1 MLGLYGKKDI
11 KVDQKYFGF
20 RMEIDKI
27 YNEDCL
33 IGMRDIPD
41 KSIDAIICDLP
52 YGVLNRQNKSAQ
64 WDNIIPFE
72 PLWEQY
78 ERVIKN
84 NGAIVLF
91 AQGMFTAQLMMS
103 NPKMWRYNLIWDKI
117 NRSTGFLNANRCPLR
132 IHEDIVVFYKSQ
144 PTYNPQFTFGQVNHK
159 RGGSREWYKQNKS
172 GGVYGPMTNGGK
184 KKEEDMTSQEKDEMG
199 VSGARN
205 RCYGN
210 FAVTETKITNEKYPT
225 SIIRV
230 DKEHDGNYHHPTQKP
245 INLIRWLVRTY
256 TNEGDLVLDN
266 CMGSGTTAIACI
278 KEKRHF
284 IGYEITKEYFDIA
297 QERIKQEQ
305 SQLTLF

>member
-1 MLGLYGKKDI
+1 
-11 KVDQKYFGF
+11 
-20 RMEIDKI
+20 MEIDKI

-33 IGMRDIPD
+33 IGMRNIPD
-41 KSIDAIICDLP
+41 KSIDCIICDLP
-52 YGVLNRQNKSAQ
+52 YGVLNRNNPSAQ

-78 ERVIKN
+78 KRVIKD

-103 NPKMWRYNLIWDKI
+103 NPKLWRYNLIWDKI
-117 NRSTGFLNANRCPLR
+117 NRATGFLNANRCPLR

-159 RGGSREWYKQNKS
+159 RDGAGNGYKQSKS
-172 GGVYGPMTNGGK
+172 G
-184 KKEEDMTSQEKDEMG
+184 DIWKDDERTERRRYVLTKRRRDG

-230 DKEHDGNYHHPTQKP
+230 DKEHDRNYHHPTQKP
-245 INLIRWLVRTY
+245 VNLIRWLIRTY

-266 CMGSGTTAIACI
+266 CMGSGTTAVACI

-284 IGYEITKEYFDIA
+284 IGYEITKDYFDIA

-305 SQLTLF
+305 MQLKLF

>member
-1 MLGLYGKKDI
+1 
-11 KVDQKYFGF
+11 
-20 RMEIDKI
+20 MEIDKI

-64 WDNIIPFE
+64 WDNIIPIE

-159 RGGSREWYKQNKS
+159 RGGSRERYNESKHIRGGRKWCKEQMLWQLCCYRNKD
-172 GGVYGPMTNGGK
+172 Y
-184 KKEEDMTSQEKDEMG
+184 
-199 VSGARN
+199 
-205 RCYGN
+205 
-210 FAVTETKITNEKYPT
+210 
-225 SIIRV
+225 
-230 DKEHDGNYHHPTQKP
+230 
-245 INLIRWLVRTY
+245 
-256 TNEGDLVLDN
+256 
-266 CMGSGTTAIACI
+266 
-278 KEKRHF
+278 
-284 IGYEITKEYFDIA
+284 
-297 QERIKQEQ
+297 
-305 SQLTLF
+305 

>member
-1 MLGLYGKKDI
+1 
-11 KVDQKYFGF
+11 
-20 RMEIDKI
+20 MEIDRI

-33 IGMRDIPD
+33 VGMKDIPD
-41 KSIDAIICDLP
+41 KSIDAVICDMP
-52 YGVLNRQNKSAQ
+52 YGVLNRQNKSAR
-64 WDNIIPFE
+64 WDNVIPFE

-78 ERVIKN
+78 ERIVKD

-91 AQGMFTAQLMMS
+91 AQGMFTAELMMS
-103 NPKMWRYNLIWDKI
+103 NPKIWRYNLIWDKI

-144 PTYNPQFTFGQVNHK
+144 PTYNPQFTYGQVNHK
-159 RGGSREWYKQNKS
+159 RGGAGNGR
-172 GGVYGPMTNGGK
+172 MTNGGK
-184 KKEEDMTSQEKDEMG
+184 KKKEDDVPSQEIGDILE
-199 VSGARN
+199 SGAKN
-205 RCYGN
+205 RCYGK
-210 FAVTETKITNEKYPT
+210 FAVTETRITNEKYPT

-245 INLIRWLVRTY
+245 VNLIRWLVRTY

-266 CMGSGTTAIACI
+266 CIGSGTTAIACL

-305 SQLTLF
+305 MQLELF

>member
-1 MLGLYGKKDI
+1 
-11 KVDQKYFGF
+11 
-20 RMEIDKI
+20 MEIDKI

-33 IGMRDIPD
+33 VGMKAIPD
-41 KSIDAIICDLP
+41 KSIDCIICDLP

-78 ERVIKN
+78 ERIIKD

-132 IHEDIVVFYKSQ
+132 IHEDIVIFYKSQ

-159 RGGSREWYKQNKS
+159 RGGGREWYKQNKS
-172 GGVYGPMTNGGK
+172 GGGIWKDDKRRQEERRGYVLTGK
-184 KKEEDMTSQEKDEMG
+184 RRDG

-210 FAVTETKITNEKYPT
+210 FAVTETRITNEKYPT

-245 INLIRWLVRTY
+245 VELIRWLVRTY

-266 CMGSGTTAIACI
+266 CMGSGTTAVACI

-284 IGYEITKEYFDIA
+284 VGYEITKEYFDIA

>member
-1 MLGLYGKKDI
+1 
-11 KVDQKYFGF
+11 
-20 RMEIDKI
+20 MEIDKI

-52 YGVLNRQNKSAQ
+52 YGVLNRQNKSAL
-64 WDNIIPFE
+64 WDNIIPIE

-159 RGGSREWYKQNKS
+159 RGGAGNGINKINR
-172 GGVYGPMTNGGK
+172 GGGYGRMTNGGK

-225 SIIRV
+225 SIISV

-245 INLIRWLVRTY
+245 VNLIRWLVRTY

-266 CMGSGTTAIACI
+266 CMGSGTTAVACL
-278 KEKRHF
+278 KERRHF

>member
-159 RGGSREWYKQNKS
+159 RGGGREWYKQNKS
-172 GGVYGPMTNGGK
+172 GGVYGLMTNGGK

-225 SIIRV
+225 SIISV

>member
-11 KVDQKYFGF
+11 KADRKFFGF
-20 RMEIDKI
+20 SMEIDKI

-33 IGMRDIPD
+33 VGMKAIPD
-41 KSIDAIICDLP
+41 KSIDCIICDLP

-78 ERVIKN
+78 ERVIKD

-103 NPKMWRYNLIWDKI
+103 NPKLWRYNLIWDKI

-132 IHEDIVVFYKSQ
+132 IHEDIVIFYKSQ

-159 RGGSREWYKQNKS
+159 RGG
-172 GGVYGPMTNGGK
+172 VYGKMTNGGK

-199 VSGARN
+199 
-205 RCYGN
+205 
-210 FAVTETKITNEKYPT
+210 
-225 SIIRV
+225 
-230 DKEHDGNYHHPTQKP
+230 
-245 INLIRWLVRTY
+245 
-256 TNEGDLVLDN
+256 
-266 CMGSGTTAIACI
+266 
-278 KEKRHF
+278 
-284 IGYEITKEYFDIA
+284 
-297 QERIKQEQ
+297 
-305 SQLTLF
+305 